1 LCNVCM
7 QKKPQACVWMGICTP
22 RADNLGGMVGYRPV
36 LAVYKQLYE
45 ISSLTAFKIC
55 LKE

>member
-22 RADNLGGMVGYRPV
+22 HADNLGGMVGYRPV